1 MSIEP
6 DTPAR
11 RQAPPGG
18 PDAPGHRAEPVP
30 SAERPDPAP
39 AAARAADRAAPPG
52 GSRTALRALLLRL
65 HFYAGVLVAPFL
77 VVAAATGLLYTFTP
91 QLEQAVYADRLHVGV
106 GTDRLPLRDQ
116 VAAATA
122 AYPEGTLDAVRPGH
136 APGDSTRV
144 LFTKPE
150 DDGKRMGVFVDPYTG
165 DVLGELDVYG
175 SSGSLP
181 VRTWIAE
188 LHRNL
193 HLGEPGRIYTELAAS
208 WLWAVAAGG
217 ALLWFTRP
225 GRAGRTGGT
234 GGTGRLRRLLLPGR
248 GESGRRRTLGL
259 HGAIGL
265 WALAGLLF
273 LSATGLS
280 WSAYAGENIGAMR
293 TAFGWET
300 PALSAADGGEHAGHG
315 AAAEDADDGD
325 QPGHGGQADGEGHT
339 GHGGHA
345 GHGPD
350 SGSAG
355 IGPDEALAAAR
366 TAGLDG
372 PVEIGIP
379 DGDGAPYTVA
389 ETQRAWPVQ
398 QDQVAVDAG
407 DGRVVEELRFA
418 DFPLM
423 AKLTNWGIAAHMGL
437 LFGLPN
443 QLLLA
448 AVAAAALAL
457 VVLGYRMWWQ
467 RRPTRGG
474 AAFGRPIPHG
484 AWRRLT
490 WRARAL
496 VAAAA
501 VAVGLLLPLFGASLL
516 AFVLVD
522 TVIARTAEKRRPA
535 A

>member
-1 MSIEP
+1 MCTWASRAGS
-6 DTPAR
+6 TPSSRRAGCGRSPRAAR
-11 RQAPPGG
+11 CSGSPGPAAPT
-18 PDAPGHRAEPVP
+18 
-30 SAERPDPAP
+30 AP
-39 AAARAADRAAPPG
+39 AAPAAPDGSAACCCPGAGRAAAGARSACTGRSACGRWPVCCSSPRPGCPGRRMRGEHRRDAHRVRLGDARA
-52 GSRTALRALLLRL
+52 
-65 HFYAGVLVAPFL
+65 
-77 VVAAATGLLYTFTP
+77 
-91 QLEQAVYADRLHVGV
+91 
-106 GTDRLPLRDQ
+106 
-116 VAAATA
+116 
-122 AYPEGTLDAVRPGH
+122 VR
-136 APGDSTRV
+136 R
-144 LFTKPE
+144 
-150 DDGKRMGVFVDPYTG
+150 
-165 DVLGELDVYG
+165 
-175 SSGSLP
+175 
-181 VRTWIAE
+181 
-188 LHRNL
+188 
-193 HLGEPGRIYTELAAS
+193 GRR
-208 WLWAVAAGG
+208 G
-217 ALLWFTRP
+217 ARRP
-225 GRAGRTGGT
+225 RRGRRGR
-234 GGTGRLRRLLLPGR
+234 
-248 GESGRRRTLGL
+248 GRRR
-259 HGAIGL
+259 
-265 WALAGLLF
+265 
-273 LSATGLS
+273 SARPRRPCGP
-280 WSAYAGENIGAMR
+280 R
-293 TAFGWET
+293 R
-300 PALSAADGGEHAGHG
+300 PGGRR
-315 AAAEDADDGD
+315 
-325 QPGHGGQADGEGHT
+325 
-339 GHGGHA
+339 GHA

-474 AAFGRPIPHG
+474 AAFGRPIPRG